1 MGNLLHHSSEVHPS
15 YVGTFQLFASLDS
28 ATGTVSFAESKKRDK
43 NTLEAILRPLMLIVL
58 AKECFEQ
65 FDKFIEQVAEL
76 QPSREPVDGHSS
88 ASL

>member
-1 MGNLLHHSSEVHPS
+1 
-15 YVGTFQLFASLDS
+15 
-28 ATGTVSFAESKKRDK
+28 
-43 NTLEAILRPLMLIVL
+43 MLIVL

-76 QPSREPVDGHSS
+76 QPSREPVDGQPS